1 MNREEAIIFL
11 PVFQAF
17 ANGKQIQRKSK
28 ITGLWEDSFS
38 PDFASGYEYR
48 IKPEKKLVPFTV
60 EDIELLKGRWFKH
73 KNKDYHSCFQIIGV
87 CPDKIMFFGGEILYS
102 TLLESC
108 EFKDGTPCGKY
119 VEE

>member
-1 MNREEAIIFL
+1 MNREEARIFL

-28 ITGLWEDSFS
+28 ITGRWEDSFS
-38 PDFASGYEYR
+38 PGFTPGYEYR
-48 IKPEKKLVPFTV
+48 VKPEKTLVPFTF
-60 EDIELLKGRWFKH
+60 EDKKILEGKWIKH
-73 KNKDYHSCFQIIGV
+73 KNYQSCFKIIGV
-87 CPDKIMFFGGEILYS
+87 CPDKIMFFGGEISYS

-108 EFKDGTPCGKY
+108 EFEDGTPCGKY